1 MVPVIAA
8 IATGAVMGACTR
20 RAAGPDDAASTTPP
34 ALAAKP
40 SPSPPPRAP
49 IRATVRGAC
58 RSPNVIG
65 PVGTTSRSLRGL
77 TELAGVAASASGCT
91 LAVWNRSGAY
101 VSRDDGTSWVHVLA
115 VTTRAHD
122 VAIGAAEQV
131 FILAHDELAV
141 ARGDGTSTYRHLP
154 FTMPT
159 WVATSGDWV
168 IVATQRELA
177 LSHDEGAT
185 WTRHALPRALT
196 GPTAFHVDQ
205 AGTISLAIGA
215 SRDEPLGL
223 FRSSPAGWHEAWT
236 SPHPPQQQPQH
247 IDAFAFARDGT
258 LIVSDMNRPALVLVA
273 SDDRVTTTPGLPA
286 TIDLAGISIAGAALT
301 NMQQVAAYD
310 AHGNV
315 LMVFYGRGPIR
326 FINPMISAF
335 TIINPYNERGHWLV
349 GDLMPTE

>member
-1 MVPVIAA
+1 MVTTMVPIIAA
-8 IATGAVMGACTR
+8 IAMGACTR
-20 RAAGPDDAASTTPP
+20 RAAGPGDAASTTPP
-34 ALAAKP
+34 ALATKP
-40 SPSPPPRAP
+40 SPSPRAP

-65 PVGTTSRSLRGL
+65 PVGTTSRSPRGL

-91 LAVWNRSGAY
+91 LAVWNHSGAY

-131 FILAHDELAV
+131 FILAQDELAV
-141 ARGDGTSTYRHLP
+141 ARGDGTSAYRQLP

-168 IVATQRELA
+168 IVAIQRELA

-196 GPTAFHVDQ
+196 GPTAFHIDQ

-215 SRDEPLGL
+215 SRDEPLAL

-236 SPHPPQQQPQH
+236 SPHPPQQQPPH
-247 IDAFAFARDGT
+247 IDAFAFARDGA
-258 LIVSDMNRPALVLVA
+258 LIVADMNRPALVLVA

-326 FINPMISAF
+326 FINPEISAF

-349 GDLMPTE
+349 GDLMPAE